1 MTRKNKLKVGVIGVG
16 YMGQY
21 HTNVLASMLTHKLAG
36 VYDINKA
43 RAKEIAEKY
52 ETQSF
57 NQVEALLNKVDAA
70 VISVP
75 TEHHYKY
82 AKLAIENGCHVLVEK
97 PITQNLEQARSLI
110 QLAENK
116 KKLLQVGHIERFNG
130 AVVELNKIVTDPLLI
145 ETRRSSPFVPRI
157 KDVGVVLDM
166 LIHDLDIVLNL
177 VKSPVLGFW
186 SSGRIIESEH
196 EDICTINID
205 FQNTC
210 LATLMASRVSQKKE
224 RTLTVTQNQNLVFL
238 NYGNQDIEI
247 YRQASSAYLI
257 TKEEL
262 KYSQES
268 FVEKLHVHK
277 DNPLKSEHQHF
288 YECIIGK
295 RPPLVSNNKDIETL
309 SIALDAIQQVKEN
322 CNVNFRSP
330 TLKRITS

>member
-1 MTRKNKLKVGVIGVG
+1 MVKKTKLKVGVIGVG

-21 HTNVLASMLTHKLAG
+21 HTNVLASMLTHKLVG
-36 VYDINKA
+36 VYDINKK
-43 RAKEIAEKY
+43 RADQIAEKY
-52 ETQSF
+52 ETHSF
-57 NQVEALLNKVDAA
+57 RQVEALLNKIDAA

-75 TEHHYKY
+75 TNYHYQY
-82 AKLAIENGCHVLVEK
+82 AKLAIEYDCHILVEK

-110 QLAENK
+110 QLAEDHQ
-116 KKLLQVGHIERFNG
+116 KLLQVGHIERFNG
-130 AVVELNKIVTDPLLI
+130 AVIELNKIVTDPLMI
-145 ETRRSSPFVPRI
+145 ETRRASPFAPRI

-177 VKSPVLGFW
+177 VKSPVVSFQ

-224 RTLTVTQNQNLVFL
+224 RTLRVTQNQNLIVL
-238 NYGNQDIEI
+238 NYENQDIEI

-295 RPPLVSNNKDIETL
+295 QTPIISNDKDIETL
-309 SIALDAIQQVKEN
+309 AIALDAIQQIKEH
-322 CNVNFRSP
+322 CDDDFHTP
-330 TLKRITS
+330 LKTIIS